1 MITNKLFHNQNVFII
16 YYYFLY
22 EDSSNQSSSSGTLK
36 KEGRSKNRRKWTG
49 LLSGAVKSKTLNRN
63 GDVSVEDYNK
73 RHSTG
78 PRLPIPSIISK
89 DTMVRI
95 LYLFS
100 VYYLFIFLQY
110 NKRNIFFNIIILVPN
125 FRT

>member
-1 MITNKLFHNQNVFII
+1 MILINNKLFYNQNIFLLFITI
-16 YYYFLY
+16 FNIFK
-22 EDSSNQSSSSGTLK
+22 DSSNQSSSSGTLK

-73 RHSTG
+73 RHSSV
-78 PRLPIPSIISK
+78 PRLPIPSTISK

-95 LYLFS
+95 NLFG
-100 VYYLFIFLQY
+100 VYYLFIFIQY
-110 NKRNIFFNIIILVPN
+110 I
-125 FRT
+125 